1 MNLRSSVETELVR
14 QGFDLDTVSKW
25 LGNSPD
31 VARKHYLQITPDDI
45 AKASAM
51 GGKKKSADS
60 PQQRGAKT
68 AFPPVSGELKRGE
81 KQKSTP
87 GRSRTCN
94 LRFRRPTLYPIE
106 LRVRLFSQ
114 PTRQQLPPSRPR
126 IVLTQHVI
134 VKSRLILEC
143 SQKDFAASWKL
154 MPQSQFAGRQF
165 CCKR

>member
-60 PQQRGAKT
+60 PQHSEAEGSENR
-68 AFPPVSGELKRGE
+68 VSP
-81 KQKSTP
+81 S
-87 GRSRTCN
+87 
-94 LRFRRPTLYPIE
+94 FRRAETRGKAEKY
-106 LRVRLFSQ
+106 
-114 PTRQQLPPSRPR
+114 TRQESNLQPSVP
-126 IVLTQHVI
+126 
-134 VKSRLILEC
+134 
-143 SQKDFAASWKL
+143 
-154 MPQSQFAGRQF
+154 
-165 CCKR
+165 